1 MLPYLTQRLYGHIP
15 ISLKVISLKAFLLAK
30 RQFSEVTLTYFI
42 FFRNVETCR
51 RQDRMYISFM
61 KGFSMLRHFITCTL
75 FLVLFSGCG
84 KKAQKGV
91 ALIVNGQKITSDQV
105 LQAAEMLR
113 QSIIAAFPEK
123 AVEGVTSDLLA
134 GAAQQ
139 LVANYLMIEE
149 AKSRGITA
157 DAKVVD
163 SVYESIKGRLPDE
176 AAFQRELIKMG
187 ETDSSFRE
195 QISDGILLESLV
207 KKILTGVRHVDTSE
221 CRAFYEKNKEKY
233 IGAGRVRASQ
243 IFLPVS
249 DSTKQ
254 EEVLEKITAIRE
266 KALSGNS
273 FAVLAEKHSKG
284 PGSDAKGDIGWF
296 KKGELKPDLEKPL
309 FALKKDEVS
318 EVITTET
325 GLHLLKKTDEE
336 TEKQLPYED
345 VEKRI
350 RFLLEMQ
357 ERNTFIGNY
366 IDNLTKR
373 AHITYLDTTLAH
385 PSSLGGMNTIPE
397 VLTR

>member
-1 MLPYLTQRLYGHIP
+1 MNGTGKKEIFRDYLNVFYSFSLYGDLPLIR
-15 ISLKVISLKAFLLAK
+15 SDSD
-30 RQFSEVTLTYFI
+30 FI
-42 FFRNVETCR
+42 
-51 RQDRMYISFM
+51 YHLM
-61 KGFSMLRHFITCTL
+61 KGFSMSRHFIFCVL
-75 FLVLFSGCG
+75 LLALFSGCG
-84 KKAQKGV
+84 KKAEKGV
-91 ALIVNGQKITSDQV
+91 AIIVDGYPITSNQV
-105 LQAAEMLR
+105 LEAAEMLR

-139 LVANYLMIEE
+139 LVANHLMIEE

-157 DAKVVD
+157 DAKMVD

-187 ETDSSFRE
+187 ETESSFRK

-207 KKILTGVRHVDTSE
+207 KKILAGVRQIDTSE
-221 CRAFYEKNKEKY
+221 CRAFYEKNKDKY

-249 DSTKQ
+249 DSTKRD
-254 EEVLEKITAIRE
+254 EILAKIAAIRE
-266 KALSGNS
+266 KALSGNN
-273 FAVLAEKHSKG
+273 FEALAEKHSKG

-296 KKGELKPDLEKPL
+296 KKGDLRPDLEKPL

-318 EVITTET
+318 EVITTNA

-336 TEKQLPYED
+336 AEKQLPYEE

-366 IDNLTKR
+366 IDSLTASAK
-373 AHITYLDTTLAH
+373 ITYFDTTLAR

-397 VLTR
+397 VLTK